1 MILKDKVV
9 IITGASRGI
18 GAETAKLFGLG
29 GAKVVVNYNKNEVA
43 ALKVVE
49 EITSA
54 NGQAFAVQ
62 ADVTDV
68 SQVGRMM
75 EIVEKTWGDADILV
89 INAGLHFKVA
99 PFMELSWEEFSYK
112 YYGEMKSFFN
122 TSKAVIPGMIAKKSG
137 VIVAVSSGLSRHPG
151 MGFSS
156 HSASKSAVDALVK
169 SLALELGQFGIRV
182 NTVAPGL
189 TITDATSWMP
199 KEQQELA
206 ANRTA
211 LKRNGMPED
220 IARAILFMA
229 SDLSNHITGTYLS
242 VDGGVAMI

>member
-1 MILKDKVV
+1 M
-9 IITGASRGI
+9 
-18 GAETAKLFGLG
+18 
-29 GAKVVVNYNKNEVA
+29 
-43 ALKVVE
+43 VE

>member
-1 MILKDKVV
+1 MMLKDKVA

-18 GAETAKLFGLG
+18 GAQTAILFAAE
-29 GAKVVVNYNKNEVA
+29 GARVIVNFNQNEAA
-43 ALKVVE
+43 ALKVVD
-49 EITSA
+49 EITA
-54 NGQAFAVQ
+54 NNGQAIAIQ
-62 ADVTDV
+62 ADVTDAG
-68 SQVGRMM
+68 QVEKMM
-75 EIVEKTWGDADILV
+75 EIVLKTWGDPDILV
-89 INAGLHFKVA
+89 INAGMHFKVA
-99 PFMELSWEEFSYK
+99 PFMQLSWEDFSNK
-112 YYGEMKSFFN
+112 YYGEMKSFYN
-122 TSKAVIPGMIAKKSG
+122 TSKAVIPGMITRKAG

-156 HSASKSAVDALVK
+156 HSAAKSAIDALVK
-169 SLALELGQFGIRV
+169 SLALELGPSGIRV

-199 KEQQELA
+199 KEQQEQA
-206 ANRTA
+206 AGRTA
-211 LKRNGMPED
+211 LKRNGIPED

>member
-1 MILKDKVV
+1 MLLKDKIALV
-9 IITGASRGI
+9 TGASRGI
-18 GAETAKLFGLG
+18 GAETAKLFALE
-29 GAKVVVNYNKNEVA
+29 GARVVVNYNSNEA
-43 ALKVVE
+43 AARQVVE
-49 EITSA
+49 EIISK

-68 SQVGRMM
+68 GQVEKMM
-75 EIVEKTWGDADILV
+75 EIIRTQYGEVDILV

-99 PFMELSWEEFSYK
+99 PFMQQTWEEFSWK
-112 YYGEMKSFFN
+112 YYGEMKSFYN
-122 TSKAVIPGMIAKKSG
+122 SAKAVIPGMIAKKCG

-169 SLALELGQFGIRV
+169 SLALELGPSGIRV

-199 KEQQELA
+199 KEQQDQA

-211 LKRNGMPED
+211 LKKNGEPDD
-220 IARAILFMA
+220 IAKAILFMA
-229 SDLSNHITGTYLS
+229 SDLSSHVTGTYLS
-242 VDGGVAMI
+242 VDGGSAMI